1 MANKD
6 YELFCET
13 TIPGLTLL
21 DRQIL
26 GHYCARYNKDKG
38 KAWPSMEE
46 LLRITGVKHR
56 ESIDRSRG
64 RLVDLGFLI
73 RVTPGYR
80 GQQAEFAI
88 NLKLIESYISVTE
101 QLHINKEQ
109 VTVELQEITERLLT
123 SNRAVGIEYP
133 SGYSKRIKPN
143 KPINVNKDHVVK
155 NQSKNKYE
163 INYERWQVVTS
174 YIDEN
179 ARKLI
184 NPAPNSELLL
194 DECQGN
200 GYSPTAIRD
209 HVGRINY
216 STAGKVGGVFI
227 DALRT
232 LAGVKKPTVSSSM
245 PEWCGDENCDQE
257 TRTFPEASLIN
268 DKMTNNCSKCHP
280 LMQRAR
286 PPVTKTSKDYESFF
300 RSPD

>member
-1 MANKD
+1 
-6 YELFCET
+6 
-13 TIPGLTLL
+13 
-21 DRQIL
+21 
-26 GHYCARYNKDKG
+26 
-38 KAWPSMEE
+38 
-46 LLRITGVKHR
+46 
-56 ESIDRSRG
+56 
-64 RLVDLGFLI
+64 
-73 RVTPGYR
+73 
-80 GQQAEFAI
+80 
-88 NLKLIESYISVTE
+88 
-101 QLHINKEQ
+101 
-109 VTVELQEITERLLT
+109 VTVETALGDPVVRNGGL
-123 SNRAVGIEYP
+123 GGHP
-133 SGYSKRIKPN
+133 KRIKPI
-143 KPINVNKDHVVK
+143 KPINVNKDYVVK

-200 GYSPTAIRD
+200 GYSLTAIRD

-232 LAGVKKPTVSSSM
+232 LAGVKKPTASSSM
-245 PEWCGDENCDQE
+245 PKWCGDENCDQE

-286 PPVTKTSKDYESFF
+286 PPVTKTSKDYENFF